1 MGKGE
6 FTIMTNGMKLIL
18 IILLISGILFGGFKG
33 YIIYSQT
40 TSRNSKNIKKLK
52 PLVRKNEK
60 DIIRIFGKIEPIG
73 KRQERMC
80 LRQEKMNEKLDKILE
95 KVR

>member
-1 MGKGE
+1 MGKNE
-6 FTIMTNGMKLIL
+6 FKITAKLVWT
-18 IILLISGILFGGFKG
+18 ILLIIGALFGAFKG
-33 YIIYSQT
+33 YIFYSQT
-40 TSRNSKNIKKLK
+40 TANNSETIKELK

-60 DIIRIFGKIEPIG
+60 DIVKILGKIEPIG

-80 LRQEKMNEKLDKILE
+80 TRQEKMNEKLDKILE